1 MRTLFF
7 HSRQRYYRCR
17 PLLLL
22 LLLLSAC
29 TGTGTQPAAAP
40 DQPAATATPLAAN
53 RGTGDTL
60 RLILWIAPGSLNPHI
75 SPGLH
80 DFQASRIAYEPLA
93 SFDRAGQLVPFL
105 AAEIPSRANG
115 GLAADGMSVTW
126 KLRPDVVW
134 SDGTPFTAADVRFTY
149 DYITN
154 PAIAGHAAVAYA
166 AVEQVEII
174 DDHTVRVQF
183 NAPTPAWAVP
193 FVGRYG
199 LILPQH
205 IFAEYNGANYA
216 DAPANN
222 LPVGTG
228 PYRVVSF
235 EPQEV
240 LFLGDRLVETNKV
253 VYVPNERFREPD
265 NPYFSRVELHGW
277 GLPDLSA
284 QAVLVSGTDDYV
296 YDVQLTDDQLQALET
311 LGEGV
316 ATIHFGRK
324 LLLLELNSIDPDDP
338 SGTQP
343 HPIFSDPEVR
353 QALNL
358 AIDREAIV
366 QDIFGRAGRPVNTI
380 LPALEAETAAAS
392 EFDPQAA
399 AALLA
404 AAGWRDSDGDG
415 VRERDGQ
422 PLRVRYTHDTGPLST
437 AVAALVQQRLTDIGF
452 AVTMTD
458 IDVRTLAV
466 SVAAEVVD
474 QSAPAIDIVQHLV
487 TSSTL
492 DPGIYLGRWTC
503 AQVAGAA
510 GNGQGTNPANWC
522 DTRYDELYAQ
532 SRTELDAEARQQLF
546 GEMQARLLDA
556 GFVLPVVQVADVSGF
571 STTLTGVEWTPWDA
585 EVWQIKDWKR

>member
-1 MRTLFF
+1 MRALFI
-7 HSRQRYYRCR
+7 HSRQWYYRCL
-17 PLLLL
+17 PALLL

-40 DQPAATATPLAAN
+40 DQSAATATPFAAN
-53 RGTGDTL
+53 RGAGDTL

-126 KLRPDVVW
+126 QLRSDVVW

-154 PAIAGHAAVAYA
+154 PAVAGHAAVAYE

-216 DAPANN
+216 EAPANN

-277 GLPDLSA
+277 GLPELSA

-316 ATIHFGRK
+316 ATINFGRK

-380 LPALEAETAAAS
+380 LPALEAEAAS
-392 EFDPQAA
+392 AAEFDPQAA

-503 AQVAGAA
+503 AQVAGTA

-522 DTRYDELYAQ
+522 DARYDELYAQ

-546 GEMQARLLDA
+546 AEMQARLLDA
-556 GFVLPVVQVADVSGF
+556 GFVLPVVQVADVSGV